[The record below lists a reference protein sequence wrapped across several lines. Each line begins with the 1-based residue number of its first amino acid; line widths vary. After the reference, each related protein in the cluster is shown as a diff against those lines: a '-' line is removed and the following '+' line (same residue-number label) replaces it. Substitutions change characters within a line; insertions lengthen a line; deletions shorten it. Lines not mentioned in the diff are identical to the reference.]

1 MKRKILSVLLLSVF
15 FLFLFC
21 RDAVISGASEGLI
34 LWYRYVLPTL
44 LPFMILTQII
54 MQTDTMHL
62 ISQISGSFMRHFPG
76 VSDYGCFA
84 VIAGFLCGYP
94 MGAKVT
100 SDLLTSKRISPDEGT
115 YLLSFC
121 NNMSPMFVL
130 GVLFRNY
137 IPEHIL
143 HLPFFL
149 ILTGS
154 PLLCSQIFRIYYAHI
169 PRMHSTKCLAC
180 KTISFDQSAD
190 TSLGTILNSSI
201 TESADAI
208 IRVALYM
215 MLASIWMHMLDQ
227 IILTDSVG
235 KTILLSTFEITT
247 GLELLSGLAISR
259 NIRYLIML
267 ALTSFGGIS
276 SILQTMSMVQRS
288 GLKMIP
294 YIAEK
299 LVTMTVTSLLAYLY
313 LIIINY

>member
-1 MKRKILSVLLLSVF
+1 MKRKILSVLLLSAF

-21 RDAVISGASEGLI
+21 RDAVISGASEGII

-54 MQTDTMHL
+54 MQTDTIHL
-62 ISQISGSFMRHFPG
+62 ISQISGNFMRHFPG

-100 SDLLTSKRISPDEGT
+100 SDLVISKRIGPDEGT

-137 IPEHIL
+137 IPEHAL
-143 HLPFFL
+143 YLPFFL

-154 PLLCSQIFRIYYAHI
+154 PLLCSQIFRIYYRHM
-169 PRMHSTKCLAC
+169 PRIHSAKYPTY
-180 KTISFDQSAD
+180 KTISFEQSTDA
-190 TSLGTILNSSI
+190 SLGTILNSSI

-215 MLASIWMHMLDQ
+215 MLASIWMHILDQ
-227 IILTDSVG
+227 IFLAKNIG
-235 KTILLSTFEITT
+235 KTILLSAFELTT
-247 GLELLSGLAISR
+247 GLDMLAGLAAPAVT
-259 NIRYLIML
+259 RYLMML
-267 ALTSFGGIS
+267 SLTSFGGIS
-276 SILQTMSMVQRS
+276 SILQTMSMIQSS
-288 GLKMIP
+288 GLKIVP

-313 LIIINY
+313 FIVINY

>member
-1 MKRKILSVLLLSVF
+1 MKRKILSVLLLSAF

-54 MQTDTMHL
+54 MQTDTIHL
-62 ISQISGSFMRHFPG
+62 ISQISGNFMRHFPG

-100 SDLLTSKRISPDEGT
+100 SDLVISKRIGPDEGT

-137 IPEHIL
+137 IPEHAL

-154 PLLCSQIFRIYYAHI
+154 PLLCSQIFKIYYRHM
-169 PRMHSTKCLAC
+169 PRIHSAKYPTY
-180 KTISFDQSAD
+180 KTISFEQSTD

-215 MLASIWMHMLDQ
+215 MLASIWMHILDQ
-227 IILTDSVG
+227 IFLAKNIG
-235 KTILLSTFEITT
+235 KTILLSAFELTT
-247 GLELLSGLAISR
+247 GLDMLAGLAAPAVT
-259 NIRYLIML
+259 RYLMML
-267 ALTSFGGIS
+267 SLTSFGGIS
-276 SILQTMSMVQRS
+276 SILQTMSMIQRS
-288 GLKMIP
+288 GLKIVP

-299 LVTMTVTSLLAYLY
+299 LVTMTVTSLLTYLY
-313 LIIINY
+313 LIVINY

>member
-1 MKRKILSVLLLSVF
+1 MKRKILSVLLLSAF

-54 MQTDTMHL
+54 MQTDTIHL
-62 ISQISGSFMRHFPG
+62 ISQISGNFMRHFPG

-100 SDLLTSKRISPDEGT
+100 SDLVISKRIGPDEGT

-137 IPEHIL
+137 IPKHAL

-154 PLLCSQIFRIYYAHI
+154 PLLCSQIFRIYYRHM
-169 PRMHSTKCLAC
+169 PRIHSEEYPTY
-180 KTISFDQSAD
+180 KTISFEQSTD

-215 MLASIWMHMLDQ
+215 MLASIWMHILDQ
-227 IILTDSVG
+227 IFLAKNIG
-235 KTILLSTFEITT
+235 KTILLSAFELTT
-247 GLELLSGLAISR
+247 GLDMLAGLAAPAVT
-259 NIRYLIML
+259 RYLMML
-267 ALTSFGGIS
+267 SLTSFGGIS
-276 SILQTMSMVQRS
+276 SILQTMSMIQSS
-288 GLKMIP
+288 GLKIVP

-313 LIIINY
+313 LIVINY

>member
-1 MKRKILSVLLLSVF
+1 
-15 FLFLFC
+15 
-21 RDAVISGASEGLI
+21 
-34 LWYRYVLPTL
+34 
-44 LPFMILTQII
+44 
-54 MQTDTMHL
+54 
-62 ISQISGSFMRHFPG
+62 
-76 VSDYGCFA
+76 
-84 VIAGFLCGYP
+84 

-100 SDLLTSKRISPDEGT
+100 ADLTVSERISPDEGAF
-115 YLLSFC
+115 LLSFC
-121 NNMSPMFVL
+121 NNMSPMFIL

-137 IPEHIL
+137 IPEHAL

-154 PLLCSQIFRIYYAHI
+154 PLLCSQVFRLYYTHK
-169 PRMHSTKCLAC
+169 PRIHSEEYRTCA
-180 KTISFDQSAD
+180 IGSSVQPASHSF
-190 TSLGTILNSSI
+190 GTILNTSI

-235 KTILLSTFEITT
+235 KAILLSTFEITT

-276 SILQTMSMVQRS
+276 SILQTMSMIQKS
-288 GLKMIP
+288 GLKIIP

-313 LIIINY
+313 LIVINY

>member
-1 MKRKILSVLLLSVF
+1 MKRKILSVLLLSAF

-54 MQTDTMHL
+54 MQTDTIHL
-62 ISQISGSFMRHFPG
+62 ISQISGNFMRHFPG

-100 SDLLTSKRISPDEGT
+100 SDLVISKRIGPDEGT

-137 IPEHIL
+137 IPEHAL

-154 PLLCSQIFRIYYAHI
+154 PLLCSQIFRIYYRHM
-169 PRMHSTKCLAC
+169 PRIHSAKYPTY
-180 KTISFDQSAD
+180 KTISFEQSTD
-190 TSLGTILNSSI
+190 TFLGTILNSSI

-215 MLASIWMHMLDQ
+215 MLASIWMHILDQ
-227 IILTDSVG
+227 IFLAKNIG
-235 KTILLSTFEITT
+235 KTILLSAFELTT
-247 GLELLSGLAISR
+247 GLDMLAGLAAPAVT
-259 NIRYLIML
+259 RYLMML
-267 ALTSFGGIS
+267 SLTSFGGIS
-276 SILQTMSMVQRS
+276 SILQTMSMIQSS
-288 GLKMIP
+288 GLKIVP

-299 LVTMTVTSLLAYLY
+299 LVTMTVTSLLTYLY
-313 LIIINY
+313 FIVINY

>member
-1 MKRKILSVLLLSVF
+1 MKRKILSALLLSVF
-15 FLFLFC
+15 FLFLFY
-21 RDAVISGASEGLI
+21 RNAVISGALEGLV
-34 LWYRYVLPTL
+34 LWYLYVLPTL
-44 LPFMILTQII
+44 LPFMILTQMM
-54 MQTDTMHL
+54 MQTDTVYL
-62 ISQISGSFMRHFPG
+62 VSRITESFMRLFPG
-76 VSDYGCFA
+76 VSGYGSFA

-100 SDLLTSKRISPDEGT
+100 ADLTVSERISPDEGAF
-115 YLLSFC
+115 LLSFC
-121 NNMSPMFVL
+121 NNMSPMFIL

-137 IPEHIL
+137 IPKHAL

-154 PLLCSQIFRIYYAHI
+154 PLLCSQMFRLYYTHK
-169 PRMHSTKCLAC
+169 PRIHSEEYRTCA
-180 KTISFDQSAD
+180 IGSSVQPASHSF
-190 TSLGTILNSSI
+190 GTILNTSI

>member
-15 FLFLFC
+15 FLFLFY
-21 RDAVISGASEGLI
+21 RNAVISGALGGLV

-44 LPFMILTQII
+44 LPFMILTQI
-54 MQTDTMHL
+54 MLQTDTVYL
-62 ISQISGSFMRHFPG
+62 VSRIAGGFMRYFPG
-76 VSDYGCFA
+76 VSGYGCFA

-100 SDLLTSKRISPDEGT
+100 SDLVVGRRISPDEGA

-121 NNMSPMFVL
+121 NNMSPMFIL

-137 IPEHIL
+137 IPEHVL

-149 ILTGS
+149 ILTDS
-154 PLLCSQIFRIYYAHI
+154 PLLCSQIFRIYYTRM
-169 PRMHSTKCLAC
+169 PRIHSVKYLTCTTSSSARSAD
-180 KTISFDQSAD
+180 ISF
-190 TSLGTILNSSI
+190 GTILNRSI

-227 IILTDSVG
+227 IILTDGVG
-235 KTILLSTFEITT
+235 KTLLLSTFEITT

-276 SILQTMSMVQRS
+276 SILQTMSMIQES
-288 GLKMIP
+288 GLKIIP

-313 LIIINY
+313 LIVINY

>member
-1 MKRKILSVLLLSVF
+1 MKRKILSVLLLSAF

-54 MQTDTMHL
+54 MQTDTIHL
-62 ISQISGSFMRHFPG
+62 ISQISGNFMRHFPG

-100 SDLLTSKRISPDEGT
+100 SDLVISKRIGPDEGT

-137 IPEHIL
+137 IPEHAL

-154 PLLCSQIFRIYYAHI
+154 PLLCSQIFRIYYRHM
-169 PRMHSTKCLAC
+169 PRIHSAKYPTY
-180 KTISFDQSAD
+180 KTISFEQSTD

-215 MLASIWMHMLDQ
+215 MLASIWMHILDQ
-227 IILTDSVG
+227 IFLAKTIG
-235 KTILLSTFEITT
+235 KTILLSAFELTT
-247 GLELLSGLAISR
+247 GLDMLAGLAAPAVT
-259 NIRYLIML
+259 RYLMML
-267 ALTSFGGIS
+267 SLTSFGGIS
-276 SILQTMSMVQRS
+276 SILQTMSMIQSS
-288 GLKMIP
+288 GLKIVP

-313 LIIINY
+313 LIVINY

>member
-54 MQTDTMHL
+54 TQTDTIHL

-100 SDLLTSKRISPDEGT
+100 SDLVTSKRISPDEGT

-137 IPEHIL
+137 IPEHTL

-154 PLLCSQIFRIYYAHI
+154 PLLCSQIFRIYYTHI
-169 PRMHSTKCLAC
+169 PRIHSAKCLAC
-180 KTISFDQSAD
+180 KTISFEQSAD

-215 MLASIWMHMLDQ
+215 MLASIWMHILDQ
-227 IILTDSVG
+227 LFLAKNIG
-235 KTILLSTFEITT
+235 KTILLSTFELTT
-247 GLELLSGLAISR
+247 GLDMLAGLATPAAT
-259 NIRYLIML
+259 RYLMML
-267 ALTSFGGIS
+267 SLTSFGGIS
-276 SILQTMSMVQRS
+276 SILQTMSMIQKS
-288 GLKMIP
+288 GLKIIP

-313 LIIINY
+313 LIVINY